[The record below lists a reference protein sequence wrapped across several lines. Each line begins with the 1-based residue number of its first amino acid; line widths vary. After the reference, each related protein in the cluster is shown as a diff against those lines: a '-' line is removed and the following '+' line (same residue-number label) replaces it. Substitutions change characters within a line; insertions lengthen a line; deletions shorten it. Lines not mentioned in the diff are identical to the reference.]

1 MHQYATICIQ
11 SYIIGIMRMMVVGFV
26 GDVRRS
32 VGWWESMVQ
41 EMRDKSSHYVV
52 HLYKSVAHVII

>member
-1 MHQYATICIQ
+1 
-11 SYIIGIMRMMVVGFV
+11 MVFV
-26 GDVRRS
+26 DDVRRS

-52 HLYKSVAHVII
+52 HLYKSVAQVII